1 MSNAREIV
9 KRAIVL
15 LDRADELRAEARAAL
30 EPIYEGR
37 GWRGTSDLLS
47 GLMNFDL
54 PKKSNLPAIRAMRRE
69 KLLAVASELDAQ
81 GVVISAA
88 PAPRKTRGR

>member
-1 MSNAREIV
+1 MSNAHEIV
-9 KRAIVL
+9 KRATAL
-15 LDRADELRAEARAAL
+15 LDRADELRAEARAVL

-54 PKKSNLPAIRAMRRE
+54 PKKSNLPAVRAMRRE
-69 KLLAVASELDAQ
+69 KLLAVVRELDAQ
-81 GVVISAA
+81 GIVISTA
-88 PAPRKTRGR
+88 PAPRKARGK